1 MSEEDKSYKESSA
14 TPTTIDKQLETNEH
28 ADSSDSDD
36 HFSDAQSGLEQ
47 VTSNNSLFSAQSN
60 HNERPETTVQNLH
73 DHEIAPD
80 QNSIPIELGS
90 ESPKLIRNFSFPIP
104 ITIVEKIDP
113 SSLSH
118 GEVPGTEAH
127 EIRAADAA
135 PDLVVKVT
143 SGHTRPWSNRAR
155 AVSTPGDRPIPI
167 TRVERIDRRPS
178 YGEIPGTLAYEA
190 RRKDAVPDIIEEVE
204 DIPERL
210 TESVS
215 PTLPRYHSLTQTHK
229 SSSEMASINDYIT
242 PKSSDSLEKDYELG
256 IEIGDDFDEFEE
268 GEEDAEFGEFD
279 DSFQQAAPTNSLLYS
294 IQDRQ
299 RFPVLDFTIYDTP
312 EEIQDA
318 LEPYLNVLF
327 PTDSIDNSV
336 LPPLSAESSTFL
348 TPRSAS
354 LWTQLVAPPS
364 LQPPRWIQSRIR
376 RLFLVSLGVP
386 VDLDEILPASKQK
399 KLILPSVNLN
409 PLSNSPRNSSD
420 ILSNSRLKKGNASE
434 STLSLDSQGKPSRQD
449 SQRSIRL
456 KPAPPTL
463 DLFSARQ
470 LCMTTNEAL
479 SGLTGEEMRQHMK
492 RLKQIESR
500 AKEVLVYWNERK
512 NEKLG
517 DREAFEGVIENLVK
531 HARKAR
537 V

>member
-1 MSEEDKSYKESSA
+1 MSEKEKIKQGIST
-14 TPTTIDKQLETNEH
+14 TPSIAEGKPEKNEP
-28 ADSSDSDD
+28 DTSDSDD
-36 HFSDAQSGLEQ
+36 YFSDAHSGLDHI
-47 VTSNNSLFSAQSN
+47 TSNNSLFSAQSN
-60 HNERPETTVQNLH
+60 HSEEHETTVQNLLE
-73 DHEIAPD
+73 DEIAPN
-80 QNSIPIELGS
+80 QNNNSTASGQ
-90 ESPKLIRNFSFPIP
+90 ESPKIPRKFSLPIP

-127 EIRAADAA
+127 EVRAADAA
-135 PDLVVKVT
+135 PDLVIKVT
-143 SGHTRPWSNRAR
+143 SGHSRPWSNRAR
-155 AVSTPGDRPIPI
+155 ASSTPGDRPIPI
-167 TRVERIDRRPS
+167 TKVERIDRRPS

-190 RRKDAVPDIIEEVE
+190 RRKDAIPDIIEEVE
-204 DIPERL
+204 DIP
-210 TESVS
+210 VS
-215 PTLPRYHSLTQTHK
+215 PTLPRSHSLNQIYK
-229 SSSEMASINDYIT
+229 LPSNIAPFNDSITRTSIEN
-242 PKSSDSLEKDYELG
+242 LE
-256 IEIGDDFDEFEE
+256 IEFDAENGDDFDDFEG

-279 DSFQQAAPTNSLLYS
+279 NSFQQATPSKSLPSS
-294 IQDRQ
+294 IQKIN

-327 PTDSIDNSV
+327 PTDTIDNSV
-336 LPPLSAESSTFL
+336 LPPLSDDNSTFL

-354 LWTQLVAPPS
+354 LWTQLIAPPS

-409 PLSNSPRNSSD
+409 PMSKSPRNSSD
-420 ILSNSRLKKGNASE
+420 SPLNSRLKRGDDSE
-434 STLSLDSQGKPSRQD
+434 SCISLDSQGKPSRQD
-449 SQRSIRL
+449 SQRNIQL

-479 SGLTGEEMRQHMK
+479 SGLTGEEMKLHLK
-492 RLKQIESR
+492 RLKRIESR
-500 AKEVLVYWNERK
+500 AKEVLIFWTERK
-512 NEKLG
+512 KEKLG
-517 DREAFEGVIENLVK
+517 DRDAFEGVIENLVK